1 MPLKG
6 AAGSS
11 GEGGLLGW
19 LDGLSQPWTDSG
31 KPPPQ
36 PLQRQQVPAERA
48 AIQALQ
54 QQLAQQ
60 LEQLPTSIE
69 TDQEVLRQLELHG
82 AGVVFGGS
90 SESMPSV
97 NQGATSSPSG
107 SDSSG
112 GDSVQQR
119 RHGRLLQ
126 QAAGAAPRPILPP
139 LPAQQQLADSGGR
152 SPSTARLMAAVR
164 ARLEHKLLLHEGLGV
179 LQQYSQHLTARFGA

>member
-1 MPLKG
+1 M
-6 AAGSS
+6 
-11 GEGGLLGW
+11 GW
-19 LDGLSQPWTDSG
+19 LDNLAQPWTDSG

-69 TDQEVLRQLELHG
+69 TDWEVLRQLELYG
-82 AGVVFGGS
+82 AGVVFGDGS

-97 NQGATSSPSG
+97 NQQGATSSPAG
-107 SDSSG
+107 SDSS

-119 RHGRLLQ
+119 RQGRLLQ
-126 QAAGAAPRPILPP
+126 QTAGAAPRPMSL
-139 LPAQQQLADSGGR
+139 QQQLEDGGR
-152 SPSTARLMAAVR
+152 GSPSTARLMAAVR
-164 ARLEHKLLLHEGLGV
+164 TRLEHKLLLQEGLGV
-179 LQQYSQHLTARFGA
+179 LQQYSQHLTAQFGA